1 MDDLKLYA
9 KNEQSLESLV
19 QTVRTYSNDIG
30 MEFGICKCAVLTL
43 KKGKIVESN
52 GIVLPNGDVMKS
64 LKEGESYKYL
74 GILEADQFK
83 YKEMKRTVKKEY
95 LRRVRKVLES
105 RLNGGN
111 LIAAINTW
119 AVSLLRY
126 AAGFIDWTQGEL
138 EALDRRVRKLMT
150 MHNALHPK
158 SDIDRLYLP
167 RREGGRGLISAADA
181 VTIAIVGL
189 ESYVRDSTESLIIAA
204 RNVVRR
210 VTEEE
215 SPVAVKKQIREKKME
230 NWRKKALHG
239 QFLRETE
246 VLPEVERW
254 AWLRDGSIKRETETL
269 ILAAQEQSLRTNAIK
284 AKIDRSQE
292 NSLCRLCKKS
302 DETVRHIVSGC
313 SRLAQ
318 KEYKRR
324 HDMVGKRVHWEVC
337 RKFGVHVNKNWYEHE
352 PEAVIENNQCKI
364 LWDFEVQTDHVIK
377 ERRPDLVVV
386 DKEKRICQ
394 IVDFAI
400 PYDTKIME
408 REVDKITKYQD
419 LGRELRRLW
428 NMKTEIVPVVIGALG
443 SMPKDLGHWL
453 EVLEIKPR
461 INDLQKSVI
470 LHSARILRKVLEV

>member
-1 MDDLKLYA
+1 M
-9 KNEQSLESLV
+9 
-19 QTVRTYSNDIG
+19 
-30 MEFGICKCAVLTL
+30 
-43 KKGKIVESN
+43 
-52 GIVLPNGDVMKS
+52 MKS

-95 LRRVRKVLES
+95 LRRVKKVLES

-111 LIAAINTW
+111 LITAMNTW

-167 RREGGRGLISAADA
+167 RRDRGRGLISAADA

-204 RNVVRR
+204 RNVVRSI
-210 VTEEE
+210 TEE
-215 SPVAVKKQIREKKME
+215 SPAAVKKQIRKKKIE

-239 QFLRETE
+239 QFLRET
-246 VLPEVERW
+246 VDLPEVERW
-254 AWLRDGSIKRETETL
+254 TWLRDRSTKRETETL
-269 ILAAQEQSLRTNAIK
+269 ILAAQEQSLHTNAIK

-292 NSLCRLCKKS
+292 NSRLCRLCKKS
-302 DETVRHIVSGC
+302 DETVRHIVCGC

-324 HDMVGKRVHWEVC
+324 HDMVGERVHWEVC
-337 RKFGVHVNKNWYEHE
+337 RKFDIRVNNNWYEDE

-377 ERRPDLVVV
+377 ERRPDLVAV
-386 DKEKRICQ
+386 DKEKRISQ

-408 REVDKITKYQD
+408 REMDKITKYQD
-419 LGRELRRLW
+419 LGRELQRLW
-428 NMKTEIVPVVIGALG
+428 NKIVPVLIGALG

-453 EVLEIKPR
+453 EVLEKKPR
-461 INDLQKSVI
+461 INDPAEKCHLTFYKNSPKTP
-470 LHSARILRKVLEV
+470 LRYRESC